1 MKSTPS
7 SAPSTKSTACLSD
20 IFLFLLR
27 FISIKKAT
35 MNKKP
40 KSQSPNPKEIPQLSA
55 LRLPPTVLCILALLS
70 TAPCLL
76 SSELKSDHRISEVT
90 VYPDRAVVTRHAS
103 VQLAEGEHQ
112 VFFENLPIGLDE
124 NSVRAGG
131 SGSGWKILGVELR
144 RDYREPSQSPET
156 FKLRDLI
163 KAAEEKKQDLTDE
176 EGDLNQKRELLNKL
190 SREATSSGNAEKD
203 KDRPGISVADIQ
215 KLVDYYGGEQNKIS
229 LRLRAIERSR
239 RALDKDLEKLR
250 ADLAKLENPGNP
262 QNRRVAVTV
271 QADTATQASID
282 VSYMLFNAGWTP
294 QYDVHAKGESTKI
307 TLTSYGIVRQRTGE
321 NWNDA
326 KIVLSTARPQLG
338 TAVPDL
344 DPWILQ
350 ILQPMPAAAPMPSTP
365 AARREMAGNRK
376 FLANELRSNTLATEE
391 QQDKL
396 QSVQLMQSAVE
407 TRGFSAVFKV
417 PGTTTIPSD
426 GEPHRCTISRQEMDS
441 QREYTATPKL
451 MPGAFVKAKVRNA
464 NPAPLLPG
472 ALNVFME
479 NDFIGSSALSLV
491 GPEGVFDLF
500 LGKDDGIKVQRK
512 DKVRKE
518 ETSGL
523 VNKTRLVKIG
533 YTIEIENLKKT
544 AESITVKDQIPVAQ
558 QAQIKVRTTT
568 LNPKPAKEN
577 KETGEITWELKLQP
591 KEKKVLGVEFEVEA
605 PIDTPIG
612 GL

>member
-1 MKSTPS
+1 
-7 SAPSTKSTACLSD
+7 
-20 IFLFLLR
+20 
-27 FISIKKAT
+27 
-35 MNKKP
+35 MNKNP
-40 KSQSPNPKEIPQLSA
+40 KSQSTNPKGRHYLTA
-55 LRLPPTVLCILALLS
+55 LCLLALLS
-70 TAPCLL
+70 SAAWLPAADI
-76 SSELKSDHRISEVT
+76 KSDHRIAEVT

-144 RDYREPSQSPET
+144 RDYREPAQSAET

-176 EGDLNQKRELLNKL
+176 EGDLKQKRDLLNKL
-190 SREATSSGNAEKD
+190 SREASASGNVEKD
-203 KDRPGISVADIQ
+203 KDRPAISVADIQ

-239 RALDKDLEKLR
+239 RALDKDLEKLH

-271 QADTATQASID
+271 QADAATTASID

-338 TAVPDL
+338 TSVPDL

-350 ILQPMPAAAPMPSTP
+350 ILQPMPAAAPMVANGAVRLEKS
-365 AARREMAGNRK
+365 ANRK
-376 FLANELRSNTLATEE
+376 MVNELRSNSFATEE
-391 QQDKL
+391 QSDKL
-396 QSVQLMQSAVE
+396 QSVQLIQSAVE

-451 MPGAFVKAKVRNA
+451 MPGAFVKAKVKNA

-479 NDFIGSSALSLV
+479 NDFIGGSALSLV
-491 GPEGVFDLF
+491 GPEGVFDIF

-533 YTIEIENLKKT
+533 YTIEVENLKKT
-544 AESITVKDQIPVAQ
+544 GESITVKDQIPVAQ
-558 QAQIKVRTTT
+558 QAQIKVRTTS

-591 KEKKVLGVEFEVEA
+591 REKKVLEVEFEVEA

-612 GL
+612 GI

>member
-1 MKSTPS
+1 MKP
-7 SAPSTKSTACLSD
+7 
-20 IFLFLLR
+20 
-27 FISIKKAT
+27 
-35 MNKKP
+35 NP
-40 KSQSPNPKEIPQLSA
+40 KSQSPNPQAIPLSSA
-55 LRLPPTVLCILALLS
+55 LRLPSTVLGIL
-70 TAPCLL
+70 TLL
-76 SSELKSDHRISEVT
+76 SSAVWLPAADIKSDHRISEVT

-112 VFFENLPIGLDE
+112 VYFENLPIGLDE

-131 SGSGWKILGVELR
+131 SGSGWKILGVELK
-144 RDYREPSQSPET
+144 RDYREPTQSAET

-176 EGDLNQKRELLNKL
+176 EGDLNHKRELLNKL
-190 SREATSSGNAEKD
+190 SREATSTGSAEKD
-203 KDRPGISVADIQ
+203 KDRAAISVADIQ

-229 LRLRAIERSR
+229 VRIRAIERSR

-271 QADTATQASID
+271 QADTATHASID
-282 VSYMLFNAGWTP
+282 ISYMLFNAGWTP
-294 QYDVHAKGESTKI
+294 QYDVHAKGESAKI

-350 ILQPMPAAAPMPSTP
+350 ILQPMPAAAPMATNGVERSDVVVK
-365 AARREMAGNRK
+365 RK
-376 FLANELRSNTLATEE
+376 MANELRSNTFATE
-391 QQDKL
+391 QQADKL
-396 QSVQLMQSAVE
+396 QSVQLIQSSIE

-533 YTIEIENLKKT
+533 YTIEVENLKKT
-544 AESITVKDQIPVAQ
+544 GESITVKDQIPVAQ
-558 QAQIKVRTTT
+558 QAQIKVRATS

-591 KEKKVLGVEFEVEA
+591 REKKVLEVEFEVES

-612 GL
+612 GI

>member
-1 MKSTPS
+1 
-7 SAPSTKSTACLSD
+7 
-20 IFLFLLR
+20 
-27 FISIKKAT
+27 
-35 MNKKP
+35 MNKNP
-40 KSQSPNPKEIPQLSA
+40 KSPSPNPKGRHCPTAHRLPSTVFCLLTLLSA
-55 LRLPPTVLCILALLS
+55 TAWLPAADI
-70 TAPCLL
+70 
-76 SSELKSDHRISEVT
+76 KSDHRISEVT
-90 VYPDRAVVTRHAS
+90 VYPDRAVVTRHAT
-103 VQLAEGEHQ
+103 VPLAAGEHQ

-144 RDYREPSQSPET
+144 RDYREPTQSAET
-156 FKLRDLI
+156 VKLRDLI
-163 KAAEEKKQDLTDE
+163 KATEEKKQDLTDE
-176 EGDLNQKRELLNKL
+176 EGDLNQKRDLLNKL
-190 SREATSSGNAEKD
+190 SREATASGNAEKD
-203 KDRPGISVADIQ
+203 KELPAISVADIQ

-229 LRLRAIERSR
+229 LRLRAVDRSR

-250 ADLAKLENPGNP
+250 ADLAKLENPGTP

-321 NWNDA
+321 NWSDA

-350 ILQPMPAAAPMPSTP
+350 IFQPMPAAAPMAANG
-365 AARREMAGNRK
+365 AARLENSVKRK
-376 FLANELRSNTLATEE
+376 LMDESRSNSFATEE
-391 QQDKL
+391 QADKL
-396 QSVQLMQSAVE
+396 QSVQLVQSAVE

-479 NDFIGSSALSLV
+479 NDFIGGSALSLV

-523 VNKTRLVKIG
+523 VNKTRLVKMG
-533 YTIEIENLKKT
+533 YTIEVENLKKT
-544 AESITVKDQIPVAQ
+544 AETLTVKDQIPVAQ
-558 QAQIKVRTTT
+558 QAQIKVRTNS

-591 KEKKVLGVEFEVEA
+591 REKKVIEVEFEVES
-605 PIDTPIG
+605 PTDTPIG
-612 GL
+612 GI